1 MDPHSTTKN
10 GDAGAVLHR
19 EGRYVRLEVETL
31 NDLIS
36 FLREDGYEVIGPVL
50 RNDAIIPKPVQS
62 SEDLARGWIDE
73 QGPASYHVKKS
84 GEQWFGASSSPSGW
98 KQFLYPPH
106 LRLFLS
112 RRSNGSV
119 TIEEP
124 PRALKPFALLGLRPC
139 DLEAINIQD
148 KVFLEGGY
156 SDPWYSEARRTL
168 FTIVVACAR
177 PGGTCFC
184 DSLNTGPKAS
194 AGFDIQMFEL
204 DQFFLAE
211 AGTDRGSAML
221 ARLPHRP
228 AAEAELQQ
236 METQQAQAK
245 HSMGRVLKTEGLQEI
260 LADRPSDPYWETIGK
275 RCLACANCTMTCPTC
290 FCFTIDDTISLS
302 GKEAERTRRWDSCF
316 TSEFS
321 YIHGGSVRSTI
332 HARYRHWLTHKFST
346 WVTQFGTMGC
356 VGCGRC
362 ISWCPAGIDLT
373 EEAAMFRKR
382 AEALL

>member
-1 MDPHSTTKN
+1 MDPHPTTKN

-73 QGPASYHVKKS
+73 QGPASYHVKRS

-98 KQFLYPPH
+98 KQFLYPPQ
-106 LRLFLS
+106 LRLFRS

-177 PGGTCFC
+177 PGG
-184 DSLNTGPKAS
+184 N
-194 AGFDIQMFEL
+194 MFL
-204 DQFFLAE
+204 
-211 AGTDRGSAML
+211 
-221 ARLPHRP
+221 
-228 AAEAELQQ
+228 
-236 METQQAQAK
+236 
-245 HSMGRVLKTEGLQEI
+245 
-260 LADRPSDPYWETIGK
+260 
-275 RCLACANCTMTCPTC
+275 
-290 FCFTIDDTISLS
+290 
-302 GKEAERTRRWDSCF
+302 
-316 TSEFS
+316 
-321 YIHGGSVRSTI
+321 
-332 HARYRHWLTHKFST
+332 
-346 WVTQFGTMGC
+346 
-356 VGCGRC
+356 
-362 ISWCPAGIDLT
+362 
-373 EEAAMFRKR
+373 
-382 AEALL
+382 